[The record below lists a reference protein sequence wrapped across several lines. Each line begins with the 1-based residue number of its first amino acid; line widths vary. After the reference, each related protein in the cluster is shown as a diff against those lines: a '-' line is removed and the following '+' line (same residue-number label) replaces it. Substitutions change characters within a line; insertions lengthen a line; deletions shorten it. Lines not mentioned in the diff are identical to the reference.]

1 MECSIIDL
9 DSIYLGIYEK
19 GRNAIQNQKEY
30 IDPMIDN
37 LSDTRMG
44 LTVTIRPCV
53 ENEGL
58 EVSENIERF
67 IKELAIVEKEQYY
80 YPKEDFHIT
89 LLDLIVARKDFKYTK
104 EQVDACV
111 SVVREAIKGVT
122 PLEIEFRGVV
132 ASDAAVLIKGYYQNE
147 FEALRQKLRAEIDKS
162 ILVHDERYP
171 AKSCH
176 MTVAR
181 FRKRLQNRKEL
192 LEKLSEYKN
201 SYFGIIK
208 VNKMELVYH
217 NWFDSKKEILEEFY
231 YE

>member
-67 IKELAIVEKEQYY
+67 IKDLAIVEKEQYY

-122 PLEIEFRGVV
+122 PLEIEF
-132 ASDAAVLIKGYYQNE
+132 LPY
-147 FEALRQKLRAEIDKS
+147 S
-162 ILVHDERYP
+162 I
-171 AKSCH
+171 
-176 MTVAR
+176 
-181 FRKRLQNRKEL
+181 N
-192 LEKLSEYKN
+192 
-201 SYFGIIK
+201 I
-208 VNKMELVYH
+208 
-217 NWFDSKKEILEEFY
+217 
-231 YE
+231 